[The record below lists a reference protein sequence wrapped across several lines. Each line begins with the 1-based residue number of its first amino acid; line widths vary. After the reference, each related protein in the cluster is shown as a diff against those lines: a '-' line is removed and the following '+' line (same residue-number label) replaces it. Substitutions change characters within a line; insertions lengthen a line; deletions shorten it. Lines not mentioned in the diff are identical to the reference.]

1 MQVMQVSSRKL
12 IIYLMN
18 LLNLSVITL
27 IFGI

>member
-1 MQVMQVSSRKL
+1 MQEMQDSSRKL
-12 IIYLMN
+12 ITYLMN